1 MQNSLK
7 VPNNTHERLHTAI
20 FFFWVCFFN
29 ANTSVLMQYFG
40 TNSSVQVPRTYL
52 CSVMRSLFLS
62 ALSQVTAT
70 GCAQTM
76 EPLINALT
84 DTDVEKPK
92 KKKKA
97 KKGKTATS

>member
-1 MQNSLK
+1 MQN
-7 VPNNTHERLHTAI
+7 
-20 FFFWVCFFN
+20 
-29 ANTSVLMQYFG
+29 FG
-40 TNSSVQVPRTYL
+40 TNSSMQVPGAYL

-84 DTDVEKPK
+84 DSDVEKPK
-92 KKKKA
+92 KKKESKERQNSHQLTTLSP
-97 KKGKTATS
+97 GISFLLGSYH